1 MSKFIYIY
9 IYIYLYIYIYMSTF
23 IYIYIYACICIN
35 VYKIVLQNYWLW
47 EIYRKECPLFSKSTS

>member
-1 MSKFIYIY
+1 MSTFIYI
-9 IYIYLYIYIYMSTF
+9 YIYIYMSTF